1 MEFHLQWRH
10 VLNKTDSSGI
20 IQQIKEREAKLK

>member
-10 VLNKTDSSGI
+10 ALNNRILADLFKKKK
-20 IQQIKEREAKLK
+20 KEREA